1 MKVTSKQ
8 KFKFIIIGSGWRAL
22 HYVRIAKA
30 LPQHFE
36 LCALLCRTEEKA
48 ERFSKQYSIHATISI
63 EECIAM
69 KPDFVVVS
77 VNKPSIAS
85 VSIEWMQR
93 GFPVL
98 CETPVAQ
105 TEEEALQIRR
115 LLESGCKLTVA
126 EQYTRYPLNR
136 ALLKV
141 IEKGFIGEPEYAVVS
156 IAHEYHGASLIR
168 AFLGI
173 GPNVGYDVSG
183 KEFTFATTETKN
195 RYETFTDGRIAMKKR
210 ALALFTFENG
220 KVAVYDFDSEQYHS
234 TIRGNMLKVQGQRGE
249 IQGRRGEVRE
259 LQGEVQGCCG
269 EVHEVHDVI
278 KGCSGEVQELQ
289 GEVQGRHSEVQEL
302 RGEILGDTVRYLD
315 EANEPH
321 LEHFEVESRVV
332 HRESDNP
339 NMREIREIVR
349 IMFNGEVVYE
359 PPFGLCGLSEDETA
373 MATLMW
379 QTGEYIAG
387 EGDNPYGF
395 EEAYLDVKMG
405 NFE

>member
-1 MKVTSKQ
+1 
-8 KFKFIIIGSGWRAL
+8 
-22 HYVRIAKA
+22 
-30 LPQHFE
+30 
-36 LCALLCRTEEKA
+36 
-48 ERFSKQYSIHATISI
+48 
-63 EECIAM
+63 M

-105 TEEEALQIRR
+105 TEEEAIQIRR

-249 IQGRRGEVRE
+249 IQGRRGEIR
-259 LQGEVQGCCG
+259 
-269 EVHEVHDVI
+269 
-278 KGCSGEVQELQ
+278 
-289 GEVQGRHSEVQEL
+289 EL

-321 LEHFEVESRVV
+321 LEHLEVDSRVV

-379 QTGEYIAG
+379 QAGEYVIG
-387 EGDNPYGF
+387 EGENYVIGEGENPYGF
-395 EEAYLDVKMG
+395 EEAFLDVKMG

>member
-1 MKVTSKQ
+1 MEVTSNK
-8 KFKFIIIGSGWRAL
+8 KFKFIIVGSGWRAL

-105 TEEEALQIRR
+105 TEEEAIQIRR

-173 GPNVGYDVSG
+173 GPHVGYDVSG

-234 TIRGNMLKVQGQRGE
+234 TIRGNMLKVQGKRGE
-249 IQGRRGEVRE
+249 IQGRRGEIR
-259 LQGEVQGCCG
+259 
-269 EVHEVHDVI
+269 
-278 KGCSGEVQELQ
+278 
-289 GEVQGRHSEVQEL
+289 EL

-321 LEHFEVESRVV
+321 LEHLEVDSRVV

-379 QTGEYIAG
+379 QAGEYVIG
-387 EGDNPYGF
+387 EGENPYGF
-395 EEAYLDVKMG
+395 EEAFLDVKMG

>member
-1 MKVTSKQ
+1 MEVTSKK

-30 LPQHFE
+30 LPQNFE

-48 ERFSKQYSIHATISI
+48 ERFSEQYSIHATISI

-77 VNKPSIAS
+77 VNKSSIAS
-85 VSIEWMQR
+85 VSIEWMER

-105 TEEEALQIRR
+105 TEEEADKIRS

-173 GPNVGYDVSG
+173 GPDVGYEVSG
-183 KEFTFATTETKN
+183 KEFAFATTETKN

-249 IQGRRGEVRE
+249 
-259 LQGEVQGCCG
+259 
-269 EVHEVHDVI
+269 
-278 KGCSGEVQELQ
+278 
-289 GEVQGRHSEVQEL
+289 VQEL

-339 NMREIREIVR
+339 NMCEVREIVR

-395 EEAYLDVKMG
+395 EEAFLDVRMG

>member
-1 MKVTSKQ
+1 
-8 KFKFIIIGSGWRAL
+8 
-22 HYVRIAKA
+22 
-30 LPQHFE
+30 
-36 LCALLCRTEEKA
+36 
-48 ERFSKQYSIHATISI
+48 
-63 EECIAM
+63 M
-69 KPDFVVVS
+69 KPDFVVIS

-105 TEEEALQIRR
+105 TEEEAIQIRR

-173 GPNVGYDVSG
+173 GPHVGYDVSG

-220 KVAVYDFDSEQYHS
+220 KVAVYDFDSEQYHA

-249 IQGRRGEVRE
+249 IQGRRGEIR
-259 LQGEVQGCCG
+259 
-269 EVHEVHDVI
+269 
-278 KGCSGEVQELQ
+278 
-289 GEVQGRHSEVQEL
+289 EL

-321 LEHFEVESRVV
+321 LEHLEVDSRVV

-379 QTGEYIAG
+379 QAGEYVIG
-387 EGDNPYGF
+387 EGENPYGF
-395 EEAYLDVKMG
+395 EEAFLDVKMG

>member
-1 MKVTSKQ
+1 MEVTSNK
-8 KFKFIIIGSGWRAL
+8 KFKFIIVGSGWRAL

-105 TEEEALQIRR
+105 TEEEAIQIRR

-234 TIRGNMLKVQGQRGE
+234 TIRGNMLKIQGLRGE

-259 LQGEVQGCCG
+259 LQG
-269 EVHEVHDVI
+269 
-278 KGCSGEVQELQ
+278 
-289 GEVQGRHSEVQEL
+289 EVQEL

-321 LEHFEVESRVV
+321 LEHLEVDSRVV

-349 IMFNGEVVYE
+349 IMFNGELVYE

-395 EEAYLDVKMG
+395 EEAFLDVRMG